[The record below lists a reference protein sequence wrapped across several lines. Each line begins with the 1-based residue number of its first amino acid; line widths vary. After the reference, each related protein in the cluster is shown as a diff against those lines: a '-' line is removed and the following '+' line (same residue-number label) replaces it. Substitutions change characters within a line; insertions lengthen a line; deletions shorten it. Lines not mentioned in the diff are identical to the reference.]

1 MIQKEVAEI
10 LQREG
15 GNWIHSNI
23 VSVTKVEMSP
33 DLGVAKVCLSFI
45 MQDKDRAA
53 FEKLNQHKGEI
64 RRSLGNRL
72 AKTVRKIPE
81 LVFLLDE
88 GAAHAARMDEILR
101 NLHIPPPDEE
111 DASEEN

>member
-1 MIQKEVAEI
+1 MIQKELAEI

-15 GNWIHSNI
+15 GNWIHGNI

-33 DLGVAKVCLSFI
+33 DLGVAKVYLSFI
-45 MQDKDRAA
+45 MQDKDKTA
-53 FEKLNQHKGEI
+53 FERLNQHKGEV
-64 RRSLGNRL
+64 RRNLGNRL

-81 LVFLLDE
+81 LVFLFDE

-111 DASEEN
+111 DTSEEN